1 MKIICSAVFS
11 DLPKGELQD
20 RTAVMVDALRASA
33 TIITA
38 ISNGCDRIVPTG
50 EANEAAAI
58 KRISEGNVLLC
69 GEIAAQKVG
78 GFDLGNS
85 PLEYTQDVVE
95 ERIIIFST
103 TNGTVAIKTLAP
115 ADDILIGTFINAEAV
130 AKKACELERDVV
142 LVGAGTKGKFST
154 DDMMAIGCII
164 DRMLKIDEE
173 IELDDMGRMA
183 LKLYHDANH
192 DILGALEG
200 STHFE
205 YLRQLKLY
213 DDLEYCTREDM
224 FDVVPVYQEGVIIK
238 G

>member
-1 MKIICSAVFS
+1 MKVVCSAVFR
-11 DLPKGELQD
+11 DLPVHELPD

-33 TIITA
+33 TIVTA
-38 ISNGCDRIVPTG
+38 VSNGCDRIVPTG

-58 KRISEGNVLLC
+58 KKISEGNVLLC

-85 PLEYTQDVVE
+85 PLEYTQNVVE
-95 ERIIIFST
+95 DMVVLYST
-103 TNGTVAIKTLAP
+103 SNGSIAIKELA
-115 ADDILIGTFINAEAV
+115 AAEDVLIGSFINAQAV
-130 AKKACELERDVV
+130 AKKALSYGRDIV
-142 LVGAGTKGKFST
+142 LVCAGTKRKFST
-154 DDMMAIGCII
+154 DDILAMGCIL
-164 DRMLKIDEE
+164 DRMLKLDDTL
-173 IELDDMGRMA
+173 ELDDMGRVA

-200 STHFE
+200 STQFE
-205 YLRQLKLY
+205 YLKKLKLY

-224 FDVVPVYQEGVIIK
+224 FDVVPIYQEGVIIK